1 MEEIKAVHTE
11 EGGSRLNTC
20 IQFFS
25 LLQPHQK
32 HSKGIFFF
40 FLRHKS
46 TRSGQGGCRGDRI
59 GNKSNMTLETGRK
72 KDDLAALKTL
82 NPKPT
87 VEKVENQSNLP

>member
-1 MEEIKAVHTE
+1 MHAAHSHWVW
-11 EGGSRLNTC
+11 SP
-20 IQFFS
+20 
-25 LLQPHQK
+25 LL
-32 HSKGIFFF
+32 
-40 FLRHKS
+40 